1 MINPFSSTATT
12 GVFLAIA
19 ILVAACGPGPPAAT
33 GSVPSDWPQANH
45 DYANTRVAT
54 GTPIS
59 SANVR
64 QLGVDWTFKVSG
76 SSRFGVLGTSPIV
89 VNHVVYLQDLN
100 SNVYAIDLNSGAL
113 KWEKRYNAS
122 NEGPNG
128 VGYDSG

>member
-1 MINPFSSTATT
+1 MIKPLSSTATT

-19 ILVAACGPGPPAAT
+19 IVVAACGPGTPAAR

-64 QLGVDWTFKVSG
+64 QLGVDWTFKVGG
-76 SSRFGVLGTSPIV
+76 SSRFGVLGTSQIV
-89 VNHVVYLQDLN
+89 VNHVVDRKSTRLN
-100 SNVYAIDLNSGAL
+100 SSHDQISYAVFCL
-113 KWEKRYNAS
+113 KKKM
-122 NEGPNG
+122 
-128 VGYDSG
+128 VHQLQ